1 MLSQPLSPAR
11 LALAVALLSLA
22 AERAAAT
29 LPFQKAFIREYVA
42 DHPDREYAA
51 FVQRTA
57 KCNVCHQGTKDRK
70 NLNPYGAQLA
80 KLLDYHT
87 DNHDAEKIAAALQTV
102 ADMPADPSR
111 TDGPTYGE
119 RIAEGELPA
128 GELENMKR
136 EPAE

>member
-1 MLSQPLSPAR
+1 MLSHLLRLAR
-11 LALAVALLSLA
+11 IALAVTLLQLA
-22 AERAAAT
+22 SERAAAT
-29 LPFQKAFIREYVA
+29 LPFQKAFIREYAA

-70 NLNPYGAQLA
+70 NLNPYGNQLA

-87 DNHDAEKIAAALQTV
+87 DNHDAEKISAALQTV
-102 ADMPADPSR
+102 ATMPADPSR
-111 TDGPTYGE
+111 SDGPTYGE
-119 RIAEGELPA
+119 RIADGELPA
-128 GELENMKR
+128 GDLENLKR